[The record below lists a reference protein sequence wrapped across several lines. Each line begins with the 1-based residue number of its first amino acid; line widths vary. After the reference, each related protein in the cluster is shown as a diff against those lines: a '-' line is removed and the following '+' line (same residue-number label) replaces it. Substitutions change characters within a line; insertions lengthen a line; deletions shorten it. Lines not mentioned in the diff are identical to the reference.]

1 MAAYLIYTQTEV
13 LDPDL
18 MAQYRAG
25 VGATVAKYGGE
36 NVVSNTF
43 EVKEGTWDG
52 ARTVITRYPDMGTL
66 KAWYDSPEYKPLL
79 EMRLK
84 GARGNMIFV
93 EGA

>member
-1 MAAYLIYTQTEV
+1 MAAYLIYTQLEV

-25 VGATVAKYGGE
+25 VGETVAKYGGE
-36 NVVSNTF
+36 NVANAEF
-43 EVKEGTWDG
+43 EIKEGTWDG
-52 ARTVITRYPDMGTL
+52 ARTVVTRYPDMATL
-66 KAWYDSPEYKPLL
+66 KVWYDSPEYKPLL

-84 GARGNMIFV
+84 GARGNMIFI

>member
-13 LDPDL
+13 LDSDL

-36 NVVSNTF
+36 NVVNNTF
-43 EVKEGTWDG
+43 EVKEGAWDG
-52 ARTVITRYPDMGTL
+52 ARTVITRYPDMATL

-79 EMRLK
+79 DMRLK